1 MMKGNLGAMMRQ
13 AQQMQ
18 ENLKRVQQELETLEV
33 TGEAGGGLVQV
44 TMTGK
49 HAVRRVTIDPGVA
62 GDDRELLED
71 LVAAAVNDA
80 AQRVEAL
87 VQEKMGAVTAGMGLP
102 PGLQPF

>member
-18 ENLKRVQQELETLEV
+18 ENLKRVQDELETLEV
-33 TGEAGGGLVQV
+33 TGEAGGGLVRV

-49 HAVRRVTIDPGVA
+49 HAVRRVTIDASAA

-80 AQRVEAL
+80 VQRADAL
-87 VQEKMGAVTAGMGLP
+87 AQEKMGAVTAGLGLP
-102 PGLQPF
+102 PGLKPF

>member
-87 VQEKMGAVTAGMGLP
+87 VQEKMGAVTAGMQGSP
-102 PGLQPF
+102 KT

>member
-1 MMKGNLGAMMRQ
+1 MRGNLGNMMRQ

-33 TGEAGGGLVQV
+33 TGEAGGGLVKV

-49 HAVRRVTIDPGVA
+49 HAVRRVTIDDGAV
-62 GDDRELLED
+62 GDDKELLED

-80 AQRVEAL
+80 VQRVETL
-87 VQEKMGAVTAGMGLP
+87 VQEKMSTVTAGMPLP
-102 PGLQPF
+102 PGLKPF